1 MHNWR
6 KDCGGM
12 GVAAN
17 LEHLDREDVFGL
29 PTKSVVNLVDNNV
42 AFDYQTVSK
51 YGHIMFVPK
60 LLTF

>member
-1 MHNWR
+1 
-6 KDCGGM
+6 M

>member
-17 LEHLDREDVFGL
+17 LEFIGREAIFGL
-29 PTKSVVNLVDNNV
+29 PAKSVVSLVDNNV
-42 AFDYQTVSK
+42 AFGYQTVSK
-51 YGHIMFVPK
+51 FGDTMFVSK